1 MYTTTPNRILPK
13 QLLETQYSKILFR
26 GFDEHWN
33 EMYEKVDIQ
42 PSETLPTIEE
52 IIYFSND
59 ELVRLAHKIAAAYR
73 FSLLSA
79 NENQKKLIIYDL
91 PFNIKL
97 KKPKNSTIDSL
108 ALRISDKKWWRRQII
123 KLADEKRE
131 HLAHLKKELGGKNAT
146 QVCCT
151 DRTIE
156 MHKERKKKTDK
167 FLMGC
172 NKIIRSNGSDA
183 FVFNLLD
190 VANGARKNRLNELFL
205 DIKALERIA
214 EQNQF
219 GCAFITLTASPEFHP
234 NPKIGRDKYS
244 GASAREANR
253 SLQKDWRSILDAL
266 DNIGVDRR
274 SGDYFGFRVVEVHED
289 GCPHW
294 HIAIFFNK
302 ELEILEAIEDSIERL
317 YIDRKDYFANNKRD
331 IVRIIEKTGDDT
343 ATPSSY
349 IFGYVL
355 KALAGE
361 DDDTA
366 TRYKCAI
373 RAMGARQYSF
383 FGIKCA
389 TGKQRA
395 LKRVAKDPDA
405 PTHIKQLAKQIH
417 PPMDLDDRNESQ
429 LTARV
434 HFFENDSDK
443 LNFEKEEGNNK
454 YGEVILTAKSIKH
467 ELDEQSVQIAGLC
480 EDISQ
485 EQADKLRRKETEQ
498 VTIVINYSR
507 KAKRKKR
514 HARPL
519 TKIRIWK
526 RFCAQAAS
534 EREKEAVRR
543 AYSAARSLSSHKGS
557 IHLHP
562 QMIRALAA
570 LEERRVTR
578 YKTAAEEK
586 PSGSLG

>member
-1 MYTTTPNRILPK
+1 
-13 QLLETQYSKILFR
+13 
-26 GFDEHWN
+26 
-33 EMYEKVDIQ
+33 MYEKLDIP

-59 ELVRLAHKIAAAYR
+59 ELVRIAHKIAAAYR

-79 NENQKKLIIYDL
+79 NGNQKKLIIDDL
-91 PFNIKL
+91 PFNIKI
-97 KKPKNSTIDSL
+97 KKTKNSTTDSL

-131 HLAHLKKELGGKNAT
+131 HIAHLKKELGGKNAT

-156 MHKERKKKTDK
+156 MYKERKEKTDE
-167 FLMGC
+167 FLMSC
-172 NKIIRSNGSDA
+172 NKIIRNNGSDA
-183 FVFNLLD
+183 FIFNLLE

-205 DIKALERIA
+205 NIKALERIA
-214 EQNQF
+214 EENQF
-219 GCAFITLTASPEFHP
+219 GCAFITLTAPPEFHP

-244 GASAREANR
+244 GASAREANQ
-253 SLQKDWRSILDAL
+253 SLQKYWRSILDTL
-266 DNIGVDRR
+266 DNIGIDRR

-294 HIAIFFNK
+294 HIAIFYNK
-302 ELEILEAIEDSIERL
+302 EAGILEAIEDSIQRL
-317 YIDRKDYFANNKRD
+317 YIDRKNYFANNKRD
-331 IVRIIEKTGDDT
+331 IVRIIEKTSDDT

-361 DDDTA
+361 HDDTA
-366 TRYKCAI
+366 TKYKCAI
-373 RAMGARQYSF
+373 RAMGSRQYSF

-405 PTHIKQLAKQIH
+405 PAHIKQLAEQVH
-417 PPMDLDDRNESQ
+417 PSMDLDDRNESQ
-429 LTARV
+429 LSARV

-443 LNFEKEEGNNK
+443 LSFEKEERKNK
-454 YGEVILTAKSIKH
+454 YGEVIFTAKSIKH

-507 KAKRKKR
+507 EAE
-514 HARPL
+514 AR
-519 TKIRIWK
+519 TFTNAIRPPHWCSTCIQRLSKPPSTQWQ
-526 RFCAQAAS
+526 FLP
-534 EREKEAVRR
+534 EGPD
-543 AYSAARSLSSHKGS
+543 YSAALKRLGYPPRERAWNDASSAF
-557 IHLHP
+557 
-562 QMIRALAA
+562 RAFCIGRLQALQKSPEIAA
-570 LEERRVTR
+570 
-578 YKTAAEEK
+578 
-586 PSGSLG
+586 

>member
-1 MYTTTPNRILPK
+1 MYTITPNRILPK

-26 GFDEHWN
+26 GFDEHGN
-33 EMYEKVDIQ
+33 EMYEKLDIP

-79 NENQKKLIIYDL
+79 NGDQKKLIIDDL
-91 PFNIKL
+91 PFNIKI
-97 KKPKNSTIDSL
+97 KKSKNSTTDSL
-108 ALRISDKKWWRRQII
+108 TLRVSDKKWWRRQII

-131 HLAHLKKELGGKNAT
+131 HIAQLNKELGGKSPT

-156 MHKERKKKTDK
+156 MHKERKEKTDE
-167 FLMGC
+167 FLKSC
-172 NKIIRSNGSDA
+172 NKIIRNNGDDPYI
-183 FVFNLLD
+183 FNLLE
-190 VANGARKNRLNELFL
+190 VAAGARKNRLNELFL

-214 EQNQF
+214 EVNQF
-219 GCAFITLTASPEFHP
+219 GCVFITLTASPEFHP
-234 NPKIGRDKYS
+234 NPKVGRDKYS
-244 GASAREANR
+244 GASAKEANL

-266 DNIGVDRR
+266 DNIGIDRK

-294 HIAIFFNK
+294 HIAMFFNK
-302 ELEILEAIEDSIERL
+302 EAGILEAIEDSIERL
-317 YIDRKDYFANNKRD
+317 YVDRRHYFENNKRD
-331 IVRIIEKTGDDT
+331 IVRLIKKTDNDT

-366 TRYKCAI
+366 IRYKCAI

-395 LKRVAKDPDA
+395 LKKVAKDPDA
-405 PTHIKQLAKQIH
+405 PIHIKLQAEQVH
-417 PPMDLDDRNESQ
+417 PQRDLRDRNERQ
-429 LTARV
+429 LAARV
-434 HFFENDSDK
+434 QFFEQGSDK
-443 LNFEKEEGNNK
+443 LTFKKEQGKNK
-454 YGEVILTAKSIKH
+454 YGEVISTAKAIKH
-467 ELDEQSVQIAGLC
+467 KLDERYVQISGLC

-485 EQADKLRRKETEQ
+485 EQADNLRRKETEQ

-507 KAKRKKR
+507 EAE
-514 HARPL
+514 ARTFANALRPPNWCSTCIQRL
-519 TKIRIWK
+519 PTPPAEQWQ
-526 RFCAQAAS
+526 FLP
-534 EREKEAVRR
+534 EGPD
-543 AYSAARSLSSHKGS
+543 YSAVLKRLGYSPRESAWNASCRAFRVFCIDRLQALRKSSE
-557 IHLHP
+557 I
-562 QMIRALAA
+562 AA
-570 LEERRVTR
+570 
-578 YKTAAEEK
+578 
-586 PSGSLG
+586 